1 MEQAV
6 SHWSTRFSNA
16 KTNATVAWLH
26 GLPCRP
32 SPLRRCWTWLVVV
45 ALVLVPG
52 TSTSSCSSHTAALDR
67 RVHTVHAT
75 LVHAATRRKQS
86 GRASLAAGGLPRR
99 QSPWGKLRRR
109 PRDAASDDTG
119 DSPSTRR
126 ESGESS
132 ASIRRLRRASRPPWQ
147 RSAFS
152 DRRLHARPP
161 GPRHPV
167 CSPHRR
173 PTTYRQRRMLT
184 PRANGH
190 ERRLRFG
197 RRRTARVIVFAGARS
212 SPWPRV
218 CLCRTGLRPT
228 C

>member
-1 MEQAV
+1 NKRHARV
-6 SHWSTRFSNA
+6 AARCFRTARRRRRRFVDARLGWAS
-16 KTNATVAWLH
+16 
-26 GLPCRP
+26 
-32 SPLRRCWTWLVVV
+32 WLVFSCLESRRRVV
-45 ALVLVPG
+45 HRTL
-52 TSTSSCSSHTAALDR
+52 HALDH
-67 RVHTVHAT
+67 RVHA
-75 LVHAATRRKQS
+75 VHAATRCKQS

-109 PRDAASDDTG
+109 ARDAASDDTG

-132 ASIRRLRRASRPPWQ
+132 ASARRLRRASRPPWQ
-147 RSAFS
+147 RSAIDAS
-152 DRRLHARPP
+152 TRVPP
-161 GPRHPV
+161 GPRRPV
-167 CSPHRR
+167 CPTQRR
-173 PTTYRQRRMLT
+173 PTTDRQRRMLT

-197 RRRTARVIVFAGARS
+197 RRGTARVIVFAGARS